1 MYEDLVKQFNDKYTE
16 EEKNLLFLY
25 KSRIG
30 VAINCLNDEE
40 DKVYEI
46 YEYYKEILQNPKNM
60 FMSFTV
66 FKDVSLTDFS
76 SFKKSLRNITMEIEP
91 LLSRL
96 ELESDMTVYRMV
108 SKSKESSSYFLA
120 KQSIVSTSID
130 IDECFKFCINDGN
143 HEHYLYQINLA
154 KGSRVAVCPY
164 AVVINSKDEQL
175 TLTTTR
181 DQKELILDKSRY
193 DFNFKHEKEIMLS
206 NSTKIKIV
214 SLDAQ
219 EMAIVNE
226 MSK

>member
-30 VAINCLNDEE
+30 VAIDCLNEEE

-46 YEYYKEILQNPKNM
+46 YEYYKKALKKSKNAVM
-60 FMSFTV
+60 NFTV
-66 FKDVSLTDFS
+66 FRDISLTDFS
-76 SFKKSLRNITMEIEP
+76 SFKRSLQNITMEIEP

-96 ELESDMTVYRMV
+96 ELKSDMTVYRMV
-108 SKSKESSSYFLA
+108 SINKKQNSFFLSR
-120 KQSIVSTSID
+120 QSIVPTSID
-130 IDECFKFCINDGN
+130 IDEFLNSCFDDDAN
-143 HEHYLYQINLA
+143 EYYLYQINLA

-164 AVVINSKDEQL
+164 TSDANSKDEQFGS
-175 TLTTTR
+175 TLE
-181 DQKELILDKSRY
+181 KELILDKGRY
-193 DFNFKHEKEIMLS
+193 DFNFNDEREIVLS
-206 NSTKIKIV
+206 NSTKVKVI

-226 MSK
+226 MTK

>member
-30 VAINCLNDEE
+30 VAINCLNEEE

-66 FKDVSLTDFS
+66 FKNVSLTDFS
-76 SFKKSLRNITMEIEP
+76 SFKRSLRNITMEIEP

-108 SKSKESSSYFLA
+108 SKSTESNSYFLA

-130 IDECFKFCINDGN
+130 IDECLKFCINDGN

-154 KGSRVAVCPY
+154 RGSKVAVCPY
-164 AVVINSKDEQL
+164 AVIFNSRDDQL
-175 TLTTTR
+175 SLTTTR
-181 DQKELILDKSRY
+181 DQKEIILDKSRY
-193 DFNFKHEKEIMLS
+193 DFNFNDEKEIKLS
-206 NSTKIKIV
+206 NSTKIKII

-226 MSK
+226 MTK

>member
-30 VAINCLNDEE
+30 VAINCLNEEE

-66 FKDVSLTDFS
+66 FKNVSLTDFS
-76 SFKKSLRNITMEIEP
+76 SFKRSLRNITMEIEP

-108 SKSKESSSYFLA
+108 SKSTESNSYFLA
-120 KQSIVSTSID
+120 KQGIVSTSID
-130 IDECFKFCINDGN
+130 IDECLKFCINDGN

-154 KGSRVAVCPY
+154 RGSKVAVCPY
-164 AVVINSKDEQL
+164 AVIFNSRDDQL
-175 TLTTTR
+175 SLTTTR
-181 DQKELILDKSRY
+181 DQKEIILDKSRY
-193 DFNFKHEKEIMLS
+193 DFNFNDEKEIKLS
-206 NSTKIKIV
+206 NSTKIKII

-226 MSK
+226 MTK